1 VLEVINEKSFY
12 LNFETRQYLMVKNM
26 AEGRT
31 VSTSQ
36 VNTIKSVVKSLLNE
50 AGVKGVIIT
59 DETGLPICSVGNIEE
74 KSELVLSNTVLGT
87 FVESLKMFSELGIPY
102 LDNIIIE
109 STNLKAYISSEEE
122 GKAFIAVFCTPETNI
137 ALLKVLAKKVL
148 EEIHKVLV
156 TTSRRAEEFFTTP
169 DKLTWL
175 TPEERKKWRE
185 IAGTTKLFLG
195 KTEKKK

>member
-1 VLEVINEKSFY
+1 
-12 LNFETRQYLMVKNM
+12 MVKNM

-50 AGVKGVIIT
+50 TGVKGVIIT
-59 DETGLPICSVGNIEE
+59 DETGLPICSIGNIEE

-122 GKAFIAVFCTPETNI
+122 GKAFIAVFCAPETNI

-148 EEIHKVLV
+148 EEIHKILV

-195 KTEKKK
+195 KAKKKK